1 MKNLHTFFL
10 RNENIFTSALFN
22 FNTKIGLLQSHF
34 RAKATLNTSPELSLG
49 IFHCGK
55 LTSLPTHNSNERLFF
70 DVVLIHYIVPNKLKS
85 ALLCAGVKIKCDFAT
100 ETLLLLDH
108 LVALNEAVKRTY
120 NPLEMNE
127 YDCKKNKTK
136 KNQKN
141 KRTQEKFRNRNSNT
155 INAKVEARNL

>member
-1 MKNLHTFFL
+1 MKSLHMFFS
-10 RNENIFTSALFN
+10 RNENIFTSASFN

-34 RAKATLNTSPELSLG
+34 RVEATLNTSPELSLG

-70 DVVLIHYIVPNKLKS
+70 DFVLVHYIIPNKLKS
-85 ALLCAGVKIKCDFAT
+85 ALLHGGVKIKCDFAT

-127 YDCKKNKTK
+127 YDGEKNEANKKIE
-136 KNQKN
+136 
-141 KRTQEKFRNRNSNT
+141 RTNVHKRNS
-155 INAKVEARNL
+155 EAETLIQ